1 MRYRMYVK
9 YMLDPKL
16 LNMFFYII
24 ITFSLTSD
32 VIKIKRQKEAIQT
45 HLLTTFTNIK
55 AVN

>member
-1 MRYRMYVK
+1 MRYKMYVK

-32 VIKIKRQKEAIQT
+32 VIKITRQKEAIQT
-45 HLLTTFTNIK
+45 HKITKTVIAN
-55 AVN
+55 

>member
-1 MRYRMYVK
+1 
-9 YMLDPKL
+9 MLDAML
-16 LNMFFYII
+16 LNMFFLYII